1 MTEWL
6 SALAWGDVPTWLS
19 SLGGIG
25 ALIAATIAARA
36 SLNVL
41 KIESGRDTD
50 AADKEERAQAD
61 LVAAWL
67 DRKRDDGP
75 SPGFRGWHI
84 VVANAS
90 KVPVHGAVVAA
101 YIDPIF
107 IDPKRAPLK
116 IHDEIQDLNF
126 GPQVITVD
134 LIVLPQ
140 GDRKLE
146 LVPEHRKDV
155 TPTFDVEKTRRG
167 ENILAREARVW
178 ITFRDAS
185 GVQWTRSDR
194 GVLTRGFAGPFTPD
208 NPGRADVSLDWLM
221 EDTGHW

>member
-36 SLNVL
+36 SLDVL
-41 KIESGRDTD
+41 RIESGRDTD

-67 DRKRDDGP
+67 DRKSEDGP

-90 KVPVHGAVVAA
+90 KVPVHGAVVAT

-107 IDPKRAPLK
+107 VDRERAPRKLY
-116 IHDEIQDLNF
+116 DEVQGLNF
-126 GPQVITVD
+126 GSQVITVD
-134 LIVLPQ
+134 LIVLPP
-140 GDRKLE
+140 GGRKLE
-146 LVPEHRKDV
+146 LLPEHRSDV
-155 TPTFDVEKTRRG
+155 KPAPDSERIWRVQ
-167 ENILAREARVW
+167 NVLAREARIW

-194 GVLTRGFAGPFTPD
+194 GVLTRGFAGPFTSD
-208 NPGRADVSLDWLM
+208 NPGRTDVSLDWLIGNAGR
-221 EDTGHW
+221 E